1 LAEWDAPDL
10 LVRAFDLDYA
20 WPFHKALTEVLESG
34 KPASALRQ
42 VWEIEKAKFPR
53 GALHMVFSDN
63 HDEKRAIARFGE
75 GGALAASALVFSL
88 EGVPMLYNGMEVG
101 DTTESG
107 SPALFEKLP
116 VFWGNGERRPEFRKT
131 YETLIRLR
139 AQHPALRQGDLKWLA
154 NDDEASV
161 VSFVRRDDA
170 EEIVS
175 LVNLS
180 NRPCKVHLAVDP
192 GEGFVVLVN
201 GAKASPKAV
210 DLEAFGWRW
219 YQRLIR

>member
-1 LAEWDAPDL
+1 
-10 LVRAFDLDYA
+10 
-20 WPFHKALTEVLESG
+20 
-34 KPASALRQ
+34 
-42 VWEIEKAKFPR
+42 
-53 GALHMVFSDN
+53 MVFSDN

-139 AQHPALRQGDLKWLA
+139 AQHPALRRGDLKWLA

-161 VSFVRRDDA
+161 VSFIRRNEA
-170 EEIVS
+170 EEVVS

-180 NRPCKVHLAVDP
+180 NRPCKVRVTLDSNQD
-192 GEGFVVLVN
+192 F
-201 GAKASPKAV
+201 V
-210 DLEAFGWRW
+210 DLVKKTKADNDGLQLKTWTVELEAWGWRW
-219 YQRLIR
+219 FGRPVK